1 VDIHRQVSVVT
12 VPLTGTKLV
21 AVCHQACGHPV
32 SAPGS
37 SLYMSA
43 IVALLASCSQGGTI
57 IVVSNCGVCFS
68 IYLVCRCSYFK
79 EVCSSLFVW

>member
-1 VDIHRQVSVVT
+1 MAARPTRHHRCHLILAWTGVDIHRQVWVVT

-43 IVALLASCSQGGTI
+43 VVALLASCSSGWDYYSRI
-57 IVVSNCGVCFS
+57 ES
-68 IYLVCRCSYFK
+68 RCVF
-79 EVCSSLFVW
+79 